1 MSLQE
6 NLDQIRAQSKSRLPE
21 EAKTIMRNATELL
34 AKSGQVDK
42 AMRLENVAPDFSL
55 QDPTEVWWDTRVLR
69 AKGSYLLVF
78 FRGHW

>member
-21 EAKTIMRNATELL
+21 EAKAIMRNATELL
-34 AKSGQVDK
+34 VKSGQVDK
-42 AMRLENVAPDFSL
+42 AMPLGNVAPDFSL
-55 QDPTEVWWDTRVLR
+55 QDQTEVCWDTRVLR
-69 AKGSYLLVF
+69 AKGPSLLVF